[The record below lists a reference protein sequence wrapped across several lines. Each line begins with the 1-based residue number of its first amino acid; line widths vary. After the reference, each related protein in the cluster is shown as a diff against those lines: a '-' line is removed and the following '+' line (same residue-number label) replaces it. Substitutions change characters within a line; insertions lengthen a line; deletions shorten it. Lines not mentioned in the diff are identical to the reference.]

1 MRAVADCHAL
11 AQERQTRAFG
21 THARALAEWDRHI
34 FHNRRTLGALEAEIK
49 RVAGAQ
55 DALERQLS
63 ILEVHQSQIHDA
75 LEDMEREA
83 TDLYEKEPRRHD
95 EVSRERDALF
105 AMAEDVSK
113 QLVDIGAALRE
124 TIQLVRCSLLRLQ
137 SATVRLTRRRCVQ
150 VNTQA
155 ATPDPAADPLA
166 AAVQILNNQ
175 LSSLVWIDSQ
185 ARTLSRRVEEAQR

>member
-1 MRAVADCHAL
+1 M
-11 AQERQTRAFG
+11 
-21 THARALAEWDRHI
+21 
-34 FHNRRTLGALEAEIK
+34 
-49 RVAGAQ
+49 AGAQ

-83 TDLYEKEPRRHD
+83 MDLYEKEPRRHD

-124 TIQLVRCSLLRLQ
+124 TIQLVRGTCACSRPAAACSSRDRL
-137 SATVRLTRRRCVQ
+137 Q

-155 ATPDPAADPLA
+155 ATSDPAADPLS

-185 ARTLSRRVEEAQR
+185 AKTLSRRVEEAQR

>member
-1 MRAVADCHAL
+1 MPNWCVRTACVGSLLLRDVQPV
-11 AQERQTRAFG
+11 QERQTRAFG

-34 FHNRRTLGALEAEIK
+34 FRNRRTLGALEAEIK

-83 TDLYEKEPRRHD
+83 MDLYEKEPRRHD

-124 TIQLVRCSLLRLQ
+124 TIQLVRLSQRCARLLDRLRC
-137 SATVRLTRRRCVQ
+137 ATVCR
-150 VNTQA
+150 
-155 ATPDPAADPLA
+155 
-166 AAVQILNNQ
+166 
-175 LSSLVWIDSQ
+175 
-185 ARTLSRRVEEAQR
+185 

>member
-1 MRAVADCHAL
+1 VKAPSEIVGKNVEEIITSWNAELVRNGGSRSRSQGLRRRVAL
-11 AQERQTRAFG
+11 QERQTRAFG

-34 FHNRRTLGALEAEIK
+34 FRNRRTLGALEAEIK

-83 TDLYEKEPRRHD
+83 MDLYEKEPRRHD
-95 EVSRERDALF
+95 EVSRERHALF

-113 QLVDIGAALRE
+113 ELVDIGAALRE
-124 TIQLVRCSLLRLQ
+124 TIQLVRALRFAVP
-137 SATVRLTRRRCVQ
+137 SERAAHSRTAAPRR
-150 VNTQA
+150 
-155 ATPDPAADPLA
+155 
-166 AAVQILNNQ
+166 
-175 LSSLVWIDSQ
+175 
-185 ARTLSRRVEEAQR
+185 